1 MFYHNI
7 IDYYQSRPSSLENLT
22 LASFAADFEYY
33 KTSPNVNVQNKNQP
47 TRNDAAVDDALQEDD
62 NNEEAENILDTHILL
77 RNNMGHLRRRRKRAI
92 IRYYRGKNEDEEKQ
106 IRSIM
111 LLFHPFRNE
120 VTEVHAHPDIIQKYN
135 NLKAVVDAEQ
145 RQF

>member
-1 MFYHNI
+1 MQEAIFRLFGYYKFIQTQQPEKRDALLKPNIEQLGDDDDVFYHNI

-62 NNEEAENILDTHILL
+62 NNEEADNILDTHILL
-77 RNNMGHLRRRRKRAI
+77 KNNMG
-92 IRYYRGKNEDEEKQ
+92 
-106 IRSIM
+106 
-111 LLFHPFRNE
+111 
-120 VTEVHAHPDIIQKYN
+120 
-135 NLKAVVDAEQ
+135 
-145 RQF
+145 